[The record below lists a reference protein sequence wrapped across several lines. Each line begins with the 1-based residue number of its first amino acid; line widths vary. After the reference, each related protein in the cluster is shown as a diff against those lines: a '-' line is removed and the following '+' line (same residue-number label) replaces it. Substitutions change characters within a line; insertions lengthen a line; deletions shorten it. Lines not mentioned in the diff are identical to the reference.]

1 MVYKDRLLSLS
12 LQVCVCKTQSWV
24 QAGGEW
30 EHGYS
35 DGGQPCCH
43 GLGWGVAT
51 EVILPSLHPRL
62 PPGKLLYKRQKQ
74 KATTKQTIIRPCP
87 GIHEGAVEIRVA
99 NRSLLPVLATLHS
112 AWCRNPRN
120 NMRPGQGTLSF
131 KDSVPCETMDI
142 SGTWPP
148 FCRNKYLRSHTLFL
162 FS

>member
-35 DGGQPCCH
+35 DGGQPCRH

-62 PPGKLLYKRQKQ
+62 WPGKLLYKRQKQ
-74 KATTKQTIIRPCP
+74 KATTKQTILRPCP
-87 GIHEGAVEIRVA
+87 GFHEGAVEIRIA
-99 NRSLLPVLATLHS
+99 NRSLLPVLATLCTAHG
-112 AWCRNPRN
+112 AET
-120 NMRPGQGTLSF
+120 PGIIWGQDKGLFPSKTLCPVKQWTFQGL
-131 KDSVPCETMDI
+131 
-142 SGTWPP
+142 G
-148 FCRNKYLRSHTLFL
+148 HLFAEINI
-162 FS
+162 